1 MTFGE
6 AYKILESIDSEKYT
20 VEEKGVAIRI
30 ILDMETHNGIT
41 KTLLL
46 KGLDWLWNEHFEII
60 QGGAAHDMPDHVPV
74 LGSEVKR

>member
-30 ILDMETHNGIT
+30 ILDMATHNGVS
-41 KTLLL
+41 KAVLL
-46 KGLDWLWNEHFEII
+46 KALNWLWNEHFEII
-60 QGGAAHDMPDHVPV
+60 GG
-74 LGSEVKR
+74 EEK